1 MSWSYGMSRHNWV
14 ICSKKWL
21 QYTFLW
27 KNEFHPELRLF
38 FRFRKSQIIHTH
50 SLSVVIWLN
59 ILGSQNTVNFRSEP
73 LVSHSVRIPAGERK
87 KKKAAWIIHANL
99 NKISSLNL
107 WLLLFVYNL
116 SLTEIA
122 CWWYIVSG
130 QPQTLLL
137 LPLSFS
143 LFPSQVCPQDD
154 RNVCCS

>member
-38 FRFRKSQIIHTH
+38 FRFRKSQITHTH

-59 ILGSQNTVNFRSEP
+59 ILRSQNTVNFRSEP
-73 LVSHSVRIPAGERK
+73 LCQDSCWEK
-87 KKKAAWIIHANL
+87 KKKAWIIHANL

-107 WLLLFVYNL
+107 WLFLFVYNL
-116 SLTEIA
+116 RLTEIV

-130 QPQTLLL
+130 QLPQTLLL
-137 LPLSFS
+137 LPFSSS
-143 LFPSQVCPQDD
+143 LFPSHVYPQDD